1 MALVDTAKIY
11 VKSGKGGN
19 GSTHF
24 RREKYAP
31 KGGPD
36 GGDGGRGGDVI
47 LRVKDNLN
55 SLLPFQYIS
64 RYIAKD
70 GAPGTGAKSSGKG
83 GGDVYINVPPG
94 TVVFI
99 DETNEQ
105 VADLTEPDEEFVIAK
120 GGKGGLGNVHF
131 KSSTRRAPRI
141 AELGEPGQEYN
152 LRLELR
158 LIADVGLVGLPNA
171 GKSTLLASSTR
182 ARPKIADYPFT
193 TLQPNL
199 GVVEIGGPGGDSF
212 VLADIPGL
220 IEGAAEGH
228 GLGHEFLR
236 HVRRTRLLLH
246 VLDASGG
253 FEGRDPLEDFRTI
266 NRELFDFDGSMREKP
281 MIVVFNKVDLQE
293 ARENLPRLREVLG
306 AEGFEMYEISAATG
320 EGVRD
325 LQNVVGDRMRDIR
338 MHEAEQKRL
347 EAEKPK
353 RRVYTIGD
361 VDERAWEIEKVA
373 DDHFVVR
380 GVGIE
385 RFAAMTN
392 FDQWESAERFQRVLD
407 RAGIL
412 DELNKIGVE
421 EGDTVTVGSFEMIWG
436 DDQEENPWLEKA
448 DSRMQEIIAEE
459 EEGILV
465 SDLDEDEDEDRPI
478 THVVYTL
485 DPIDDDEEDDE
496 ELMLIGWGDDDDDD
510 LEQ

>member
-1 MALVDTAKIY
+1 MPLVDTARIF

-19 GSTHF
+19 GSMHF

-47 LRVKDNLN
+47 FRVKDNLN
-55 SLLPFQYIS
+55 SLLPFQYVS

-70 GAPGTGAKSSGKG
+70 GQAG
-83 GGDVYINVPPG
+83 GGNRKFGRSGADIVVNVPPG
-94 TVVFI
+94 TVIFM
-99 DETNEQ
+99 DESDEQ
-105 VADLTEPDEEFVIAK
+105 IVDLTDPGEEFVIAK

-131 KSSTRRAPRI
+131 KTSTRRAPRI
-141 AELGEPGQEYN
+141 AELGEPGQEYW

-182 ARPKIADYPFT
+182 AKPKIADYPFT

-199 GVVEIGGPGGDSF
+199 GVVEVGGAGGDSF

-236 HVRRTRLLLH
+236 HVRRTKLLLH

-253 FEGRDPLEDFRTI
+253 LEGRDPLEDFRTI
-266 NRELFDFDGSMREKP
+266 NRELFDFDPGMQKKP
-281 MIVVFNKVDLQE
+281 MIVVLNKIDLPE
-293 ARENLPRLREVLG
+293 AQENLPRLHEILDS
-306 AEGFEMYEISAATG
+306 EGYETFEISAATG

-325 LQNVVGDRMRDIR
+325 LQNAVAERMRDIR
-338 MHEAEQKRL
+338 EHEEEERKL
-347 EAEKPK
+347 EEEKPK
-353 RRVYTIGD
+353 RRVYTIGN
-361 VDERAWEIEKVA
+361 VDERAWDIERVSPHQFKVN
-373 DDHFVVR
+373 

-392 FDQWESAERFQRVLD
+392 FSQWESAERFQRVLD
-407 RAGIL
+407 RAGII
-412 DELNKIGVE
+412 DELEKMGIQE
-421 EGDTVTVGSFEMIWG
+421 KDTVTIGSFEMTWG
-436 DDQEENPWLEKA
+436 ESYDEKPWAVEHDERLDELL
-448 DSRMQEIIAEE
+448 AEE
-459 EEGILV
+459 EEGMLI
-465 SDLDEDEDEDRPI
+465 SDWDDEDDGEDEDEDYEPVHR
-478 THVVYTL
+478 TYTL
-485 DPIDDDEEDDE
+485 DAIDDEE
-496 ELMLIGWGDDDDDD
+496 
-510 LEQ
+510 